1 VRCCKIVLVRLL
13 SSALLLPA
21 VCVLLPSNVK
31 LQMSTLVEQPGEG
44 WSYAVVHVQ
53 AFCSVHWRLWQLHS

>member
-31 LQMSTLVEQPGEG
+31 RDL
-44 WSYAVVHVQ
+44 
-53 AFCSVHWRLWQLHS
+53 FKCLHYSDWNNLARDGRMP